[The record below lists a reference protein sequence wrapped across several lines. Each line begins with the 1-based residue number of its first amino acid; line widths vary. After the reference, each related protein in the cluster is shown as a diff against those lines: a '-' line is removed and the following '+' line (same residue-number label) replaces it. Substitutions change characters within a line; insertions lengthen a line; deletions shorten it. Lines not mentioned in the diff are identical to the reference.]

1 MEQDQSVNS
10 RSIFR
15 AGAGVLMAAALAA
28 CGGGKADGA
37 DRYAGQWVSGC
48 EQTGLHPEGRPDE
61 ALTATYTLTLTRLS
75 EDRLHFGIV
84 QQVYRSDDCK
94 GPLIAAYA
102 NQHPDNRFVLEGRR
116 TVDGTQVE
124 RIRVRMRSLK
134 DASGHWAGPTG
145 SALSIDYPSDFFTAE
160 VPEDRDLIA
169 VSGKQLRF
177 GTGSGFDADG
187 YPVQLAPGRG
197 MERL

>member
-1 MEQDQSVNS
+1 MKS
-10 RSIFR
+10 RLIFR
-15 AGAGVLMAAALAA
+15 AGIGVLMPALMAAALAA
-28 CGGGKADGA
+28 CGGGKGEGA

-48 EQTGLHPEGRPDE
+48 EQTGLHLEGKPDK

-75 EDRLHFGIV
+75 DDRLHFGMV

-94 GPLIAAYA
+94 GLPIATHA
-102 NQHPDNRFVLEGRR
+102 NQHPDNRFVLEGRH
-116 TVDGTQVE
+116 TVDGAEVE

-134 DASGHWAGPTG
+134 DAGGREVNLPG
-145 SALSIDYPSDFFTAE
+145 SALDIAYPADFFSAE

-169 VSGKQLRF
+169 INGKQLRF
-177 GTGSGFDADG
+177 GTGSGFDVDG

>member
-1 MEQDQSVNS
+1 MNS
-10 RSIFR
+10 RWIFR
-15 AGAGVLMAAALAA
+15 AGIGALMAAALAA

-37 DRYAGQWVSGC
+37 DRYAGRWVSGC
-48 EQTGLHPEGRPDE
+48 EQTGLHLEGRPDQ
-61 ALTATYTLTLTRLS
+61 ALTATYTLTLTRLAD
-75 EDRLHFGIV
+75 DRLHFGMV

-94 GPLIAAYA
+94 GVPIATHA

-116 TVDGTQVE
+116 TVDGTEVE
-124 RIRVRMRSLK
+124 RIRVRLRSLK
-134 DASGHWAGPTG
+134 DAGGRAVNPPG
-145 SALSIDYPSDFFTAE
+145 SALDIAYPADFFTAE

>member
-1 MEQDQSVNS
+1 MNS
-10 RSIFR
+10 RLIFR
-15 AGAGVLMAAALAA
+15 AGIGVLMAAALAA
-28 CGGGKADGA
+28 CGGGKGDGA

-48 EQTGLHPEGRPDE
+48 EQTGLHLEGQPDK
-61 ALTATYTLTLTRLS
+61 ALTATYRLTLTRLS
-75 EDRLHFGIV
+75 DDRLHFGMV

-94 GPLIAAYA
+94 GLPMATHA

-116 TVDGTQVE
+116 TVDGTEVE

-134 DASGHWAGPTG
+134 DAGGREVNLPG
-145 SALSIDYPSDFFTAE
+145 SALDIAYPSDFFTAE

>member
-1 MEQDQSVNS
+1 MNS
-10 RSIFR
+10 RLIFR
-15 AGAGVLMAAALAA
+15 TGIGALMPALMAAALAA
-28 CGGGKADGA
+28 CGGGKGDGA

-48 EQTGLHPEGRPDE
+48 EQAGLHLEGRPDK
-61 ALTATYTLTLTRLS
+61 ALTATYTLTLSRLS
-75 EDRLHFGIV
+75 DDRLHFGMV

-94 GPLIAAYA
+94 GAPIATHA
-102 NQHPDNRFVLEGRR
+102 NQHPDNRIVLEGRR
-116 TVDGTQVE
+116 SVDGTEVE

-134 DASGHWAGPTG
+134 DAGGREVNPPG
-145 SALSIDYPSDFFTAE
+145 SALDIAYPADFFSAE

-177 GTGSGFDADG
+177 GTGSAFDADG
-187 YPVQLAPGRG
+187 YPVQLAPGRA

>member
-1 MEQDQSVNS
+1 MNS
-10 RSIFR
+10 EWIFR
-15 AGAGVLMAAALAA
+15 AGIGALMGAALAA
-28 CGGGKADGA
+28 CGGGGKADGA
-37 DRYAGQWVSGC
+37 DRYAGRWVSGC
-48 EQTGLHPEGRPDE
+48 EQTGLHLEGRPDK

-75 EDRLHFGIV
+75 DDRLHFGMV

-94 GPLIAAYA
+94 GVPIATHA

-116 TVDGTQVE
+116 TVEGTEVE

-134 DASGHWAGPTG
+134 DAGGREGNPPG
-145 SALSIDYPSDFFTAE
+145 SALDIAYPADFFTAE

-187 YPVQLAPGRG
+187 YPVQLTRGPG

>member
-1 MEQDQSVNS
+1 VNT

-15 AGAGVLMAAALAA
+15 AGIGVLMPALVAAALAA
-28 CGGGKADGA
+28 CGGGKGDGA

-48 EQTGLHPEGRPDE
+48 EQTGLHLEGQPGK

-75 EDRLHFGIV
+75 DDRLHFGMV

-94 GPLIAAYA
+94 GLPIATHA

-116 TVDGTQVE
+116 TLDGTEVE
-124 RIRVRMRSLK
+124 RILVRMRSLK
-134 DASGHWAGPTG
+134 DAGGRQVNLPG
-145 SALSIDYPSDFFTAE
+145 SALDIAYPADFFSAE

-169 VSGKQLRF
+169 INGKQLRF
-177 GTGSGFDADG
+177 GTGSGFEADG

>member
-1 MEQDQSVNS
+1 MNT

-15 AGAGVLMAAALAA
+15 AGILTLVPTVLAATLAA
-28 CGGGKADGA
+28 CGGGKGDGA

-48 EQTGLHPEGRPDE
+48 EQTGLHLEGKPDK

-75 EDRLHFGIV
+75 DDRLHFGMV

-94 GPLIAAYA
+94 GVPIATHA
-102 NQHPDNRFVLEGRR
+102 NQHPDNRFMLEGRR
-116 TVDGTQVE
+116 TVDGTEVE
-124 RIRVRMRSLK
+124 RIHVRMRSLK
-134 DASGHWAGPTG
+134 DAGGRPANLPG
-145 SALSIDYPSDFFTAE
+145 SSLDIDYPSDFFTAE

-169 VSGKQLRF
+169 VSGKRLRF
-177 GTGSGFDADG
+177 GTGSAFDADG
-187 YPVQLAPGRG
+187 YPVQLAPGSG